1 MTSIKWLLRLLLT
14 SFCLVGLGYAL
25 VSGPPWLIIGLAC
38 LSLYFLFTLFQI
50 PMQVLYEV
58 KDFALSIKYKDFAR
72 HFATKKQREEIKIL
86 RSSFNE
92 IHDAIKE
99 ITREKEAQYHYLQ
112 KMLDWIDT
120 GILLYKPES
129 GEVVWMNE
137 ALKKLWGIPYLK
149 TIDFLE
155 KRNPKLFDKLVHLG
169 NHSEIYQEENKMLL
183 TGTSFST
190 DGIMFKLI
198 AVKNVNEVLAENEV
212 QSWQKLLSVLT
223 HEIMNSVAPISS
235 LADTLKKRLGDSED
249 DLAQGIDTIKSRSEG
264 LLKFTAIYRNLNKIT
279 SLNTESILVRELFE
293 NIYRLMDPT
302 LSHKSIELQV
312 LLRQPNMCVIA
323 DKALLEQVLINLIL
337 NALEAVKEVPEPKI
351 SLSASL
357 TDHLEIMVSDNGTG
371 IEDEVLDKIF
381 VPFFTTKKKGS
392 GIGLSLCKQIVSLH
406 KGSLLVRSK
415 VGQGSVFT
423 IVLPAF

>member
-1 MTSIKWLLRLLLT
+1 
-14 SFCLVGLGYAL
+14 
-25 VSGPPWLIIGLAC
+25 
-38 LSLYFLFTLFQI
+38 
-50 PMQVLYEV
+50 
-58 KDFALSIKYKDFAR
+58 
-72 HFATKKQREEIKIL
+72 
-86 RSSFNE
+86 
-92 IHDAIKE
+92 
-99 ITREKEAQYHYLQ
+99 
-112 KMLDWIDT
+112 
-120 GILLYKPES
+120 
-129 GEVVWMNE
+129 
-137 ALKKLWGIPYLK
+137 
-149 TIDFLE
+149 
-155 KRNPKLFDKLVHLG
+155 
-169 NHSEIYQEENKMLL
+169 MLL

-302 LSHKSIELQV
+302 LSHKNIELQV

-337 NALEAVKEVPEPKI
+337 NAVEAVKEVPEPKI

>member
-1 MTSIKWLLRLLLT
+1 
-14 SFCLVGLGYAL
+14 
-25 VSGPPWLIIGLAC
+25 
-38 LSLYFLFTLFQI
+38 
-50 PMQVLYEV
+50 
-58 KDFALSIKYKDFAR
+58 
-72 HFATKKQREEIKIL
+72 
-86 RSSFNE
+86 
-92 IHDAIKE
+92 
-99 ITREKEAQYHYLQ
+99 
-112 KMLDWIDT
+112 
-120 GILLYKPES
+120 
-129 GEVVWMNE
+129 MNE

-337 NALEAVKEVPEPKI
+337 NAVEAVKEVPEPKI

>member
-1 MTSIKWLLRLLLT
+1 MTSIKWLFRLLLT
-14 SFCLVGLGYAL
+14 SICLAGFGYSL
-25 VSGPPWLIIGLAC
+25 VTGPPWLIIGLGC
-38 LSLYFLFTLFQI
+38 LSIYFLYTLFQI
-50 PMQVLYEV
+50 PMQVLHEV
-58 KDFALSIKYKDFAR
+58 KDFALSVKYKDFAR

-99 ITREKEAQYHYLQ
+99 ITREKEAQYQYLQ

-137 ALKKLWGIPYLK
+137 ALKKLWDIPYLK
-149 TIDFLE
+149 TIHFLE

-190 DGIMFKLI
+190 DGITFKLI

-279 SLNTESILVRELFE
+279 TLSTESILVRELFE

-302 LSHKSIELQV
+302 LSHRNIELQ
-312 LLRQPNMCVIA
+312 LILRQPNMRVIA
-323 DKALLEQVLINLIL
+323 DKALME
-337 NALEAVKEVPEPKI
+337 
-351 SLSASL
+351 
-357 TDHLEIMVSDNGTG
+357 
-371 IEDEVLDKIF
+371 
-381 VPFFTTKKKGS
+381 
-392 GIGLSLCKQIVSLH
+392 
-406 KGSLLVRSK
+406 
-415 VGQGSVFT
+415 
-423 IVLPAF
+423 